1 MLTKE
6 QILAAACLKTKTVEI
21 PELNGEIIIRQ
32 MSGHDRDAY
41 TDLVRDRDAGA
52 SYFNAALV
60 VVCAVDAQG
69 NKLFTADDIPALR
82 ALSGP
87 MLTNVANEIAEFNG
101 FAAKADTANA

>member
-21 PELNGEIIIRQ
+21 PELNGEIIIRT

-41 TDLVRDRDAGA
+41 TDLVRDRDAGS
-52 SYFNAALV
+52 SYFAACLV
-60 VVCAVDAQG
+60 VTCAVDAQG
-69 NKLFTADDIPALR
+69 NKLFDAGDIDALR

-87 MLTNVANEIAEFNG
+87 MLTNLANEIAEHCG
-101 FAAKADTANA
+101 FTATA